1 MSQFSARLSEI
12 GNAGSRLLMSHTDV
26 MPTGVLARSL
36 ILAELGVSP
45 CFLPDGGWQD
55 RRVCAR
61 LTKGRQVQSSEAS
74 CLGGHSQG
82 VAPGGARP
90 WVLLPI
96 RAVPRASVSP
106 SSALTSLGAVS
117 SLPRAP
123 LSPSA
128 ERPGISDFY
137 LILPYRLPMTCPRE

>member
-12 GNAGSRLLMSHTDV
+12 GNAGSRLLMSHADV

-61 LTKGRQVQSSEAS
+61 LTKGKQVQSSEAS

-96 RAVPRASVSP
+96 RAVPRASVSQLCP
-106 SSALTSLGAVS
+106 HLPGGSLLITSSPALSICRTTWNRRFLSYFTLSLA
-117 SLPRAP
+117 
-123 LSPSA
+123 
-128 ERPGISDFY
+128 DDM
-137 LILPYRLPMTCPRE
+137 PM